1 MTCDH
6 MPLPTS
12 LPTSTAHKVLE
23 LSGFSLACLSPSSG
37 EGLNETGGC
46 QADASRATSAARRTR
61 FGAAAG
67 RRALAA
73 QVCDWERTR
82 KAASEGGTG
91 AEGEDARRAWLRL
104 GGTRNAATQPRPH
117 DTHSRVPK
125 ETLRKLAPRGRSR
138 GWGTREPAK
147 NPRTQS
153 SDGNDDGKDYLDCP
167 PDLMARRGDC
177 ANPGRSG
184 GGRGSGLGRRRPQ
197 IAACSQRPSPIGLG
211 RPHPHSLPLRCSV
224 PV

>member
-1 MTCDH
+1 MRVGRRPPHEGRDSAPPRVEGRS
-6 MPLPTS
+6 PLRF
-12 LPTSTAHKVLE
+12 AI
-23 LSGFSLACLSPSSG
+23 GRG
-37 EGLNETGGC
+37 
-46 QADASRATSAARRTR
+46 RAKPRRRAVPARR
-61 FGAAAG
+61 
-67 RRALAA
+67 
-73 QVCDWERTR
+73 E
-82 KAASEGGTG
+82 
-91 AEGEDARRAWLRL
+91 RAWVRL

>member
-91 AEGEDARRAWLRL
+91 AEGEGVGAI
-104 GGTRNAATQPRPH
+104 GRNAKCSHAAQAARHPQQSTKGNP
-117 DTHSRVPK
+117 T
-125 ETLRKLAPRGRSR
+125 ETSAARSVS
-138 GWGTREPAK
+138 GMG
-147 NPRTQS
+147 NPRTS
-153 SDGNDDGKDYLDCP
+153 EEP
-167 PDLMARRGDC
+167 
-177 ANPGRSG
+177 
-184 GGRGSGLGRRRPQ
+184 
-197 IAACSQRPSPIGLG
+197 
-211 RPHPHSLPLRCSV
+211 
-224 PV
+224 